1 MLPLLASPTC
11 LLQPTSPSTPRS
23 VAIPLLQS
31 PMIGDVGAAN
41 DQHQK
46 TQTRS
51 HTDAPPPT
59 AAGFDPLGLA
69 TADNLQRMRE
79 AEVRHGRL
87 AMVAA
92 WGWPVAEVG
101 FAVAQRLLPV
111 SSVCSGDGCGVD
123 RTEAGRQAALQLSD
137 IGLISACYW
146 GALLAAAVAGE
157 LQAPHRL

>member
-1 MLPLLASPTC
+1 
-11 LLQPTSPSTPRS
+11 
-23 VAIPLLQS
+23 
-31 PMIGDVGAAN
+31 MIGDVGAAN

-51 HTDAPPPT
+51 HTT
-59 AAGFDPLGLA
+59 SSHHAGFDPLGLA

-146 GALLAAAVAGE
+146 GTLLAAAVAGE

>member
-1 MLPLLASPTC
+1 
-11 LLQPTSPSTPRS
+11 
-23 VAIPLLQS
+23 
-31 PMIGDVGAAN
+31 
-41 DQHQK
+41 
-46 TQTRS
+46 
-51 HTDAPPPT
+51 
-59 AAGFDPLGLA
+59 
-69 TADNLQRMRE
+69 MRE

>member
-1 MLPLLASPTC
+1 MLPLLASAAC
-11 LLQPTSPSTPRS
+11 LLQPMSPSTPRS

-31 PMIGDVGAAN
+31 PMIGDL
-41 DQHQK
+41 
-46 TQTRS
+46 
-51 HTDAPPPT
+51 
-59 AAGFDPLGLA
+59 GFDPLGLA

-146 GALLAAAVAGE
+146 GTLLAAAVTGE